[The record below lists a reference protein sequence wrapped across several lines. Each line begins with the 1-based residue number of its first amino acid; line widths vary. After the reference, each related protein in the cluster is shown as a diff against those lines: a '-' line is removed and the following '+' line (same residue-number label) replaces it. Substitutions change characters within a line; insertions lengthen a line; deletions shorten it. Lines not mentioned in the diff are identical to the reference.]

1 MPVVKLSYNPF
12 TVESQF
18 WINDKIQ
25 EDRYFKELCSN
36 KRLQQWIDKVFP
48 EFFKVLN
55 THEIKFFFIGT
66 DLDAIDVKDAIDAFN
81 QNNPTLN
88 IVAEY
93 DTVHLAVEDRLSKL
107 KQLFKDAQSG
117 PFDEFRSPEM
127 HAAFEKA
134 LAPGFEVNVLATMSA
149 GKSTVINAMLGQELM
164 PAKNEACT
172 ATIAKI
178 TDFDEM
184 DHFELR
190 RFGHQKELLDDW
202 EIPEDFKA
210 TSQLIDQWNSDSE
223 TSVIEIKGDIPA
235 IYERDG
241 VQIVLVDTPGPNNS
255 RDAEH
260 RVTTTRAIRDTQP
273 SMVLYILN
281 ATQLSTD
288 DDKGLLNLIR
298 DAMQAGGREAQDRFI
313 FVANKIDN
321 FDPEKGESISRAIK
335 NVKTYLAENGITNPI
350 VIPASAELAKL
361 VRMSRYNGNG
371 TEFLSRKQKS
381 SLSGFVDLF
390 VQEPEMDLVEH
401 AKSEL
406 DRVTYQ
412 NLRDKVSAFKA
423 QKDDLQVAEILSGI
437 PIIES
442 LLDNYIAKHA
452 IPSRIKDAVDTF
464 KSVESRSKAIETLN
478 EVISS
483 SDAELQNVTQAI
495 EAFTKSAERIEQAGL
510 FREKLI
516 GLPFTISKEAKS
528 SQLAIDRKISDLKD
542 QLQETFTDELTPQQ
556 AERLL
561 EDGLNQLNDLASEIE
576 DVLSRDCET
585 ELMQALENLRNEYQ
599 KSVAS
604 VLDKAF
610 PSDSAFSLARMF
622 QASTL
627 EMADSKTMLQSAS
640 YSKKISEW
648 VGTERYGFLWLK
660 KRDVYQTKQVEMVDL
675 SETANDM
682 LRNFVELKRSNFKNF
697 EDTVRKNFQEAKNC
711 ILSQMDDIDK
721 RLVDVIKQLS
731 SAQNNHTEKAKQ
743 LQINREKLMWY
754 QDFNL
759 KLNSILSISLEAL

>member
-1 MPVVKLSYNPF
+1 MYMPVVKLSYNPF

-18 WINDKIQ
+18 WINDKLQ

-55 THEIKFFFIGT
+55 TQEIKFFFSGT

-81 QNNPTLN
+81 KNNPTLN

-107 KQLFKDAQSG
+107 KQLFEDAQSG

-178 TDFDEM
+178 TDYDDM

-190 RFGHQKELLDDW
+190 RFDHQKELIIDW
-202 EIPEDFKA
+202 VTPEDFKA
-210 TSQLIDQWNSDSE
+210 TSELIDQWNSDPK

-235 IYERDG
+235 IDERDG

-260 RVTTTRAIRDTQP
+260 RATTTRAIRDTQP

-321 FDPEKGESISRAIK
+321 FDPEKGESISRAIQ

-361 VRMSRYNGNG
+361 VRMSRYNG

-406 DRVTYQ
+406 DRVTYH

-495 EAFTKSAERIEQAGL
+495 EAFTKSAERIEQASL
-510 FREKLI
+510 FREKLMS
-516 GLPFTISKEAKS
+516 LPFTISKEAKA

-556 AERLL
+556 AESIL

-585 ELMQALENLRNEYQ
+585 ELMQSLENLRNEYQ
-599 KSVAS
+599 KSVAD

-610 PSDSAFSLARMF
+610 PSDSEFSLARMF

-640 YSKKISEW
+640 YSKKISVW
-648 VGTERYGFLWLK
+648 VGTERHGFLWLK

-682 LRNFVELKRSNFKNF
+682 LRNLVELKRANFIKF
-697 EDTVRKNFQEAKNC
+697 EETVRKNFQEAKNC
-711 ILSQMDDIDK
+711 IISQMDEIDH
-721 RLVDVIKQLS
+721 RLS
-731 SAQNNHTEKAKQ
+731 SAIEQ
-743 LQINREKLMWY
+743 LQLAQRDQKEKEIQLKSNKEKLDWY
-754 QDFNL
+754 IRFNNNL
-759 KLNSILSISLEAL
+759 QSILVL

>member
-1 MPVVKLSYNPF
+1 MYMPVVKLSYNPF

-18 WINDKIQ
+18 WINDKLQ

-55 THEIKFFFIGT
+55 TQEIKFFFNGT

-81 QNNPTLN
+81 KNNPTLN

-107 KQLFKDAQSG
+107 KQLFEDAQSG

-178 TDFDEM
+178 TDYDDM

-190 RFGHQKELLDDW
+190 RFNHQKELIIDW
-202 EIPEDFKA
+202 VTPEDFKA
-210 TSQLIDQWNSDSE
+210 TSELIDQWNSDPK

-235 IYERDG
+235 IDERDG

-260 RVTTTRAIRDTQP
+260 RATTTRAIRDTQP

-298 DAMQAGGREAQDRFI
+298 DAMQSGGREAQDRFI

-361 VRMSRYNGNG
+361 VRMSRYNG

-381 SLSGFVDLF
+381 SLLGFVDLF

-495 EAFTKSAERIEQAGL
+495 EAFSKSAERIEQASL
-510 FREKLI
+510 FREKLMS
-516 GLPFTISKEAKS
+516 LPFTFSKEANASKRE
-528 SQLAIDRKISDLKD
+528 IDRKIAKLSD
-542 QLQETFTDELTPQQ
+542 QLQETFTDDLTPQQ
-556 AERLL
+556 AERIL

-576 DVLSRDCET
+576 DVLSRDCEV
-585 ELMQALENLRNEYQ
+585 ELMQALENLRYEYQ

-610 PSDSAFSLARMF
+610 PTDSAFSLARMF

-640 YSKKISEW
+640 YSKKVSVKI
-648 VGTERYGFLWLK
+648 GTERHGFLWLK
-660 KRDVYQTKQVEMVDL
+660 KRDVYQTKQIEMVNL

-682 LRNFVELKRSNFKNF
+682 LESLLELKRVNFTNF
-697 EDTVRKNFQEAKNC
+697 EETVRKNFQEAKNC
-711 ILSQMDDIDK
+711 IISQMDDIDY
-721 RLVDVIKQLS
+721 RLKSTIEQLLT
-731 SAQNNHTEKAKQ
+731 AQNDQKQ
-743 LQINREKLMWY
+743 KEIQLKENKEKLDWY
-754 QDFNL
+754 IRFNNNL
-759 KLNSILSISLEAL
+759 QSILVL

>member
-1 MPVVKLSYNPF
+1 MYMPVVKLSYNPF

-18 WINDKIQ
+18 WINDKLQ

-55 THEIKFFFIGT
+55 TQEIKFFFNGT

-81 QNNPTLN
+81 KNNPTLN

-107 KQLFKDAQSG
+107 KQLFEDAQSG

-164 PAKNEACT
+164 PSKNEACT

-178 TDFDEM
+178 TDYDDM

-190 RFGHQKELLDDW
+190 RFNHQKELIIDW
-202 EIPEDFKA
+202 VTPEDFKA
-210 TSQLIDQWNSDSE
+210 TSELIDQWNSDTE

-235 IYERDG
+235 IDERDG

-260 RVTTTRAIRDTQP
+260 RATTTRAIRDTQP

-361 VRMSRYNGNG
+361 VRMSRYNG

-495 EAFTKSAERIEQAGL
+495 EAFSKSAERIEQASL
-510 FREKLI
+510 FREKLVNI
-516 GLPFTISKEAKS
+516 PFTFSKKAEASK
-528 SQLAIDRKISDLKD
+528 LEIDRKVFSLKD
-542 QLQETFTDELTPQQ
+542 NLLDTFKDELTPSE
-556 AERLL
+556 AERIL
-561 EDGLNQLNDLASEIE
+561 EDGINQLNDLVSEIE
-576 DVLSRDCET
+576 DILSRDCEN
-585 ELMQALENLRNEYQ
+585 ELMQALESLRNEYQ

-622 QASTL
+622 QATTL
-627 EMADSKTMLQSAS
+627 KMEDTKTILDSAT
-640 YSKKISEW
+640 YSKKISVW
-648 VGTERYGFLWLK
+648 AGTERHGFLWLK
-660 KRDVYQTKQVEMVDL
+660 KRDVYQTKQVDIVDL
-675 SETANDM
+675 SDTANEII
-682 LRNFVELKRSNFKNF
+682 RSIQELKRTNFNKF
-697 EDTVRKNFQEAKNC
+697 DETVRKNFQEAKSC
-711 ILSQMDDIDK
+711 IISQMDDIDH
-721 RLVDVIKQLS
+721 RLNIVIEQLK
-731 SAQNNHTEKAKQ
+731 SAQSDQKEKEIQ
-743 LQINREKLMWY
+743 LNANREKLDWY
-754 QDFNL
+754 RSFNN
-759 KLNSILSISLEAL
+759 KLISILDL